1 MKVWFSSDDAFP
13 LLKWVVKISPKRQP
27 SKLVIQ
33 FRPIPA
39 TIYSSI
45 STRPSPDVGV
55 EKSSVWVAGC
65 PPRWFREHTD
75 PTANFTRATIDTGL
89 DYLVDLV
96 LIYLHSCLLDV
107 NIITYY
113 KIETKEFMKSLCT
126 YRLYMCYQ

>member
-1 MKVWFSSDDAFP
+1 MGSENFT
-13 LLKWVVKISPKRQP
+13 KISQP
-27 SKLVIQ
+27 FI

-55 EKSSVWVAGC
+55 EKSSPGC
-65 PPRWFREHTD
+65 RLPPRWFREHTH

-89 DYLVDLV
+89 DYVVDLA

-107 NIITYY
+107 NIIAYY
-113 KIETKEFMKSLCT
+113 KIETKEIMKSLCT